1 MQRWKA
7 VYVSVPKA
15 ACTSLKWLVA
25 DLQGESQEHFAR
37 SLSREVSRA
46 MCIHRREMW
55 QHTPML
61 HKLSP
66 DELAEISPDDGWF
79 VYTVVRHPSA
89 RLFSGWQSKFLLRE
103 PRWVHDFG
111 DAPWFPRT
119 PASTSD
125 VVEDFGAFVRELDSR
140 RDHPIMRDRHFMPQ
154 VELVRADRVPYDRVY
169 GTREIPRL
177 LEDLEAHLRR
187 QGWDGQLRLR
197 RSNETPLA
205 PVEALFPP
213 DVTVAIER
221 LYGKDFAAFGY
232 GDVRPDGLDPDGAY
246 PERAFAEIERL
257 VERGERI
264 GDLALRAQELRRD
277 KRELTRRLTRRRR
290 AKPAAGPNPAKLG
303 DGASA
308 KLKRAVRRVQ
318 RRIS

>member
-1 MQRWKA
+1 MRRWKA

-25 DLQGESQEHFAR
+25 DLQGESEAHFAR
-37 SLSREVSRA
+37 SLSREVSRT

-61 HKLSP
+61 NELSP
-66 DELAEISPDDGWF
+66 DQLEEISAENGWF

-89 RLFSGWQSKFLLRE
+89 RLFSGWQSKLLLRE

-119 PASTSD
+119 PSSTAD
-125 VVEDFGAFVRELDSR
+125 VVEDFGAFVRELASR
-140 RDHPIMRDRHFMPQ
+140 RDHPILRDRHFMPQ
-154 VELVRADRVPYDRVY
+154 VELIRADRVPYDRVY
-169 GTREIPRL
+169 GTREIAQL
-177 LEDLEAHLRR
+177 LQDLEAHLRG
-187 QGWDGQLRLR
+187 QGWDGHLRLR

-205 PVEALFPP
+205 PVEPLFPP
-213 DVTVAIER
+213 DVRAAIER
-221 LYGKDFAAFGY
+221 IYAKDFEAFGY
-232 GDVRPDGLDPDGAY
+232 DDVLPESLDPDGAY

-257 VERGERI
+257 IERGERI

-277 KRELTRRLTRRRR
+277 KRELKRKLAKRRGVQPPP
-290 AKPAAGPNPAKLG
+290 APKPAKAG
-303 DGASA
+303 DGPGAR
-308 KLKRAVRRVQ
+308 LKRAVRRVQ
-318 RRIS
+318 RRIA